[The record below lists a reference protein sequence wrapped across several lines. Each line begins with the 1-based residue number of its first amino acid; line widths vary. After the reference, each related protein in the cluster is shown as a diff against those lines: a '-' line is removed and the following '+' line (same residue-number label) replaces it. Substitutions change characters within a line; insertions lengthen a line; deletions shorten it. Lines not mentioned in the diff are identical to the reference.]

1 MIQKVIMRTGGY
13 YQLVQY
19 MNRGGSSS
27 PAGSVVYQIEDTMG
41 QLICHCGSSELE
53 ANLLFDALEHPV
65 RRRAPQPVD

>member
-19 MNRGGSSS
+19 MNRGGSGGA
-27 PAGSVVYQIEDTMG
+27 AGAAVYQIEDVMG
-41 QLICHCGSSELE
+41 QLICHCGSSAQE

-65 RRRAPQPVD
+65 RRREPQPVV